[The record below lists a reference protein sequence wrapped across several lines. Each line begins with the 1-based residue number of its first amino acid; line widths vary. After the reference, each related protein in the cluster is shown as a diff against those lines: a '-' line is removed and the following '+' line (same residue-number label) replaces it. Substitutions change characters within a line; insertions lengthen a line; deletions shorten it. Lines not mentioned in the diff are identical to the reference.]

1 LGLIDPAIVNTLV
14 FCGIASLSSVGLTLT
29 YLTTRVPN
37 FAHGS
42 YITVGAYVAVY
53 TAQILKRSPYEAMWA
68 SALLG
73 GLLAVAQYKLVLSR
87 LRRRQAT
94 PTYQMIATLT
104 IAFLVFGVMSIL
116 ADYFGRVYRVR
127 TNYVALRSWDIELV
141 SMPGVMILSL
151 ATVSSLTLLL
161 YLFLNKTR
169 LGIAM
174 RASIENPSLA
184 EVLGINVENMYTLAW
199 FMSGLLGG
207 LAGMMYSMWL
217 PVTTTAGDEFL
228 PTVFAS
234 SILGG
239 LHSIFGSLAGGL
251 VVGAANS
258 LVPYAAAQLGF
269 VELIQYRPVIPLVIM
284 SAILLTRPQ
293 GILSTRPGPRGRY

>member
-1 LGLIDPAIVNTLV
+1 MLIDPAIVNTLV

-42 YITVGAYVAVY
+42 FITVGAYVAVY
-53 TAQILKRSPYEAMWA
+53 TVQILKRSPYEAIWA

-73 GLLAVAQYKLVLSR
+73 GLLAVAQYKLVLSK

-94 PTYQMIATLT
+94 STLQMIATLT
-104 IAFLVFGVMSIL
+104 IAFFIFGVMSIL
-116 ADYFGRVYRVR
+116 ADYFSRLYKIR
-127 TNYVALRSWDIELV
+127 TNYIALRAWDIEV
-141 SMPGVMILSL
+141 ASIPGIMVLSL
-151 ATVSSLTLLL
+151 TTVSALTILL

-169 LGIAM
+169 LGVAM
-174 RASIENPSLA
+174 RASIENPALA
-184 EVLGINVENMYTLAW
+184 EVLGIDVDKMYTLAW
-199 FMSGLLGG
+199 FLSGSLGG

-217 PVTTTAGDEFL
+217 PVTTTSGDEFL

-239 LHSIFGSLAGGL
+239 LSNIFGSLAGGL

-258 LVPYAAAQLGF
+258 LIPYAAAQLGL
-269 VELIQYRPVIPLVIM
+269 VELIQFRPVIPLAIM
-284 SAILLTRPQ
+284 SAILLTKPQ
-293 GILSTRPGPRGRY
+293 GIISLRLGPRGRY

>member
-1 LGLIDPAIVNTLV
+1 VLIDPAIVNTLV

-42 YITVGAYVAVY
+42 FITVGAYAAVY
-53 TAQILKRSPYEAMWA
+53 TAQILKRSPYEAVWA

-73 GLLAVAQYKLVLSR
+73 GLLAVAQYKLVLAK
-87 LRRRQAT
+87 LWRRQAT
-94 PTYQMIATLT
+94 PTLQMISTLT
-104 IAFLVFGVMSIL
+104 IAFFIFGVMSIF
-116 ADYFGRVYRVR
+116 ADYFGRVYKIR
-127 TNYVALRSWDIELV
+127 TNYIALRAWDIEV
-141 SMPGVMILSL
+141 ASIPGVMVLSL
-151 ATVSSLTLLL
+151 TTVSALTILL
-161 YLFLNKTR
+161 YFFLNKTR

-174 RASIENPSLA
+174 RASIENPALA
-184 EVLGINVENMYTLAW
+184 EVLGIDVDKMYTLAW
-199 FMSGLLGG
+199 FLSGSLGG

-217 PVTTTAGDEFL
+217 PVTTTSGDEFL

-239 LHSIFGSLAGGL
+239 LSNIFGSLAGGL

-258 LVPYAAAQLGF
+258 LIPYAAGQLGF
-269 VELIQYRPVIPLVIM
+269 VELIQFRPVIPLVIM
-284 SAILLTRPQ
+284 SAILLTKPQ
-293 GILSTRPGPRGRY
+293 GITSLRLGPRGRY